1 MDIPANQGMSGGPVI
16 NLDGEVVGITNML
29 IAGSGLGGVISY
41 AIPIDTAK
49 RIIDQLLTSRR
60 VIRPYIGC
68 KVKTI
73 DKEIIMKKLANVNGG
88 ILPTG
93 VNERRFSCIFAHC
106 GQAEKGGLQ
115 MGDVIVECEN
125 RKINN
130 ADEFVDVLN
139 EEFLM
144 KKNLRVVILRGKKW
158 KENCIKYSTRS
169 PLIRNYVV
177 LVIENFT

>member
-41 AIPIDTAK
+41 AIPIDTAR

-73 DKEIIMKKLANVNGG
+73 DKER
-88 ILPTG
+88 T
-93 VNERRFSCIFAHC
+93 
-106 GQAEKGGLQ
+106 
-115 MGDVIVECEN
+115 
-125 RKINN
+125 
-130 ADEFVDVLN
+130 
-139 EEFLM
+139 
-144 KKNLRVVILRGKKW
+144 
-158 KENCIKYSTRS
+158 
-169 PLIRNYVV
+169 
-177 LVIENFT
+177 